1 MNTDNLQQ
9 TNNVNEQ
16 GFSSSF
22 PVAEEKYS
30 NIKMIDQKINQ
41 YKDSP
46 FESRKLQ
53 RKDIA
58 NDGSSIKKSKND
70 ANSELSQSSQK
81 ASQKE
86 KMNKMIN
93 YISEPY

>member
-41 YKDSP
+41 YKDSQP
-46 FESRKLQ
+46 F
-53 RKDIA
+53 
-58 NDGSSIKKSKND
+58 
-70 ANSELSQSSQK
+70 
-81 ASQKE
+81 
-86 KMNKMIN
+86 
-93 YISEPY
+93 